1 MSELPSIGAQFA
13 GYRLQAELGRGMS
26 VVYLA
31 ENPRL
36 GSAVAL
42 KVLPPVL
49 AADEVFRAR
58 FLNESR
64 IAASLSHPNVIPIYD
79 MGSHEDLL
87 YIAMRYVSGSDLR
100 QMVKKR
106 GRIPA
111 AEALYLTGQVARAL
125 DAAHREGLV
134 HRDVKPG
141 NLLIEHGSDEN
152 DPDHVYLADFGISKH
167 ATSRSGL
174 TTTGQLL
181 GTVDYIAPEQIM
193 GDRVT
198 GAADQY
204 SLGCVLYECLTGRI
218 PFDKDMDAAII
229 WAHVEQSPPRPTL
242 LRPELPADL
251 DEVFARVLAKQPAD
265 RYPSCREFIDA
276 VRAALASSRQAD
288 VPTRHGTTG
297 PRPDLA
303 ILDGTTGPHPDLP
316 IRDGATGPRPDLP
329 AQDEDRSLGGSARR
343 PRKPSRS
350 RLLAAVAALVLVAA
364 GTASWVL
371 AGGGLGSHPRR
382 HPAMAMP
389 SASASKRMTTSP
401 LLAALELADKSPEAK
416 GDLPPSTCRQQ
427 AATAVTC
434 TAPAL
439 GITTATFRTYQTLP
453 ALYAAYITAVK
464 QLNSGRFQ
472 PNVQDCEAQ
481 DTAGETSWNHDY
493 KHTGRYSIPQ
503 SESGMLNASTQAAGR
518 VFCDNVNGQEY
529 MVWTQD
535 DGHLLASVY
544 GPVHEIV
551 WNWWV
556 NVHHNIGFGGPAMQ
570 MQMQK

>member
-1 MSELPSIGAQFA
+1 MPELPSLGTEFA

-26 VVYLA
+26 VVYRA

-36 GSAVAL
+36 RSDIAL
-42 KVLPPVL
+42 KVLPPAL
-49 AADEVFRAR
+49 AVDEVFRAR

-87 YIAMRYVSGSDLR
+87 YIAMRYVSGFDLR

-111 AEALYLTGQVARAL
+111 AEALYLAGQVARAL

-181 GTVDYIAPEQIM
+181 GTVDYVAPEHIM

-204 SLGCVLYECLTGRI
+204 SLGCVLYECLTGRV

-229 WAHVEQSPPRPTL
+229 WAHVEQSPPRPSL
-242 LRPELPADL
+242 LCPDLPADL
-251 DEVFARVLAKQPAD
+251 DEVFARVMAKQPSD
-265 RYPSCREFIDA
+265 RYPSCREFVDA
-276 VRAALASSRQAD
+276 ARAALAGSRQAD

-297 PRPDLA
+297 PRPDL
-303 ILDGTTGPHPDLP
+303 P

-329 AQDEDRSLGGSARR
+329 APGENRSHGGPARR

-350 RLLAAVAALVLVAA
+350 RLLAALAALVLVVA

-371 AGGGLGSHPRR
+371 VGGGFGSHPGR
-382 HPAMAMP
+382 HPAMAMS
-389 SASASKRMTTSP
+389 SASASPRMTTST
-401 LLAALELADKSPEAK
+401 LLAAL
-416 GDLPPSTCRQQ
+416 
-427 AATAVTC
+427 
-434 TAPAL
+434 
-439 GITTATFRTYQTLP
+439 
-453 ALYAAYITAVK
+453 
-464 QLNSGRFQ
+464 QL
-472 PNVQDCEAQ
+472 
-481 DTAGETSWNHDY
+481 
-493 KHTGRYSIPQ
+493 
-503 SESGMLNASTQAAGR
+503 
-518 VFCDNVNGQEY
+518 
-529 MVWTQD
+529 
-535 DGHLLASVY
+535 
-544 GPVHEIV
+544 
-551 WNWWV
+551 
-556 NVHHNIGFGGPAMQ
+556 
-570 MQMQK
+570 